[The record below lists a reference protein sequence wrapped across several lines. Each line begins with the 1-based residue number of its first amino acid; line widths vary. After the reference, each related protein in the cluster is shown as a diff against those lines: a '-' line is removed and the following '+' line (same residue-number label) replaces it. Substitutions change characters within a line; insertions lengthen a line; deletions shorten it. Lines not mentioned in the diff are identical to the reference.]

1 MHSETNAWWIKPN
14 EKRGLL
20 DITLNMILFV
30 PLVLLVSLYKLLG
43 ILYELRNSFRKTN
56 RYY

>member
-56 RYY
+56 